1 MSLLKDSLFK
11 DYINFRKIY
20 YEKQEVSVE
29 ESIFYRHI
37 TYFLKNNHYPVQ
49 GNFML
54 YKKLY
59 DILRRKDHLFP
70 LYITEFKKFFFKR
83 IKNLLWSVVK
93 FLSLHHRAVI
103 TANHPGRKLLR
114 GEFE

>member
-1 MSLLKDSLFK
+1 MNSALLE
-11 DYINFRKIY
+11 DYHNYRKIY
-20 YEKQEVSVE
+20 YQKQEVSVE
-29 ESIFYRHI
+29 ESRFYRQL
-37 TYFLKNNHYPVQ
+37 TYFLQNNRYPVQ
-49 GNFML
+49 GNFTL

-103 TANHPGRKLLR
+103 TANHPERKLLR
-114 GEFE
+114 GEFLI